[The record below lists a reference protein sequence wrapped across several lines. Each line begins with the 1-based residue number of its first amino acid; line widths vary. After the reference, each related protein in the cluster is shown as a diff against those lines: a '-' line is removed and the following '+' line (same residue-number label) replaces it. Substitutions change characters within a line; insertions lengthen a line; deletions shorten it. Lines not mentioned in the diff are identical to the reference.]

1 MSELPPPAR
10 FGSSPALPV
19 LAPGEIHLW
28 RMALTRDEARI
39 AALRD
44 LLDPEERD
52 RHDRFRYDVHRER
65 FAVRRGALR
74 TVLGR
79 YLGRDPR
86 EIRFETGPEGKPELP
101 GRPLRFNL
109 SDSEDLA
116 LLGITRGADLGVDLE
131 RVREIPDRD
140 DVAGRFFSP
149 AEILEYRSL
158 PAEAR
163 LLAFYLTWTRKEA
176 WLKARGVGLSADLAS
191 FDVRVEPGPPARLL
205 RVAGDAEEPL
215 RWTLR
220 TEVPAAGWVATVAWR
235 GTDPRFQRFE
245 FLFP

>member
-1 MSELPPPAR
+1 M
-10 FGSSPALPV
+10 V
-19 LAPGEIHLW
+19 Q
-28 RMALTRDEARI
+28 
-39 AALRD
+39 
-44 LLDPEERD
+44 LDDD
-52 RHDRFRYDVHRER
+52 RSLID
-65 FAVRRGALR
+65 
-74 TVLGR
+74 
-79 YLGRDPR
+79 
-86 EIRFETGPEGKPELP
+86 
-101 GRPLRFNL
+101 
-109 SDSEDLA
+109 A

-220 TEVPAAGWVATVAWR
+220 TEVPAAGWVATVACR